1 MDAKFL
7 SSLKTISFFGW
18 SIRRVS
24 YDVIEIQSKE
34 LSILLRLRPHEHDCK
49 RKR

>member
-24 YDVIEIQSKE
+24 YAQALEQASKFS
-34 LSILLRLRPHEHDCK
+34 LDFP
-49 RKR
+49 